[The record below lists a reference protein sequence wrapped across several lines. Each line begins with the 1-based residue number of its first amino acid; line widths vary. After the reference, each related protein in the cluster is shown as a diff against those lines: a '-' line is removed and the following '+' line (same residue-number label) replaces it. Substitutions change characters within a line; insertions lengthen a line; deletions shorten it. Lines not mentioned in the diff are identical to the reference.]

1 MKKINMNLLFLTKKN
16 QVLLAL
22 KKRGFGANRY
32 NGIGGKIELNETVEE
47 ALIRESQEEIGV
59 TPLEFEKMANIVFDE
74 YFKSEPTLVEVD
86 VYIASKWTGKP
97 TESEEVNPKWF
108 KINQIPFDQMWPDD
122 LYWLP
127 QVLDG
132 KKISAKFKLD
142 EKDTI
147 ISRKVKIVNR
157 I

>member
-1 MKKINMNLLFLTKKN
+1 MNLLFLTKKN

-59 TPLEFEKMANIVFDE
+59 TPLKFEKMANIVFDE

>member
-59 TPLEFEKMANIVFDE
+59 TPLKFEKMANIVFDE

>member
-59 TPLEFEKMANIVFDE
+59 TPLKFEKMANIVFDE

-147 ISRKVKIVNR
+147 ISKKVKIVNR

>member
-59 TPLEFEKMANIVFDE
+59 TPLKFEKMANIVFDE
-74 YFKSEPTLVEVD
+74 YFKGEPTLVEVD